1 MSQII
6 AKLIKFSSNPGAK
19 IDIDSFPFKSERFM
33 PVFSNLCYIH
43 DIIQQLIAHNA
54 DYVDQRQMEMIVS

>member
-6 AKLIKFSSNPGAK
+6 AKLIKFPLDPGAK
-19 IDIDSFPFKSERFM
+19 IDVDSFPFKLERFM
-33 PVFSNLCYIH
+33 PVFSDLCYIC

-54 DYVDQRQMEMIVS
+54 DYMDQRQMEMIVS

>member
-6 AKLIKFSSNPGAK
+6 TKLIKFPTDPGAE

-33 PVFSNLCYIH
+33 PVFSDLCYIH

-54 DYVDQRQMEMIVS
+54 DYVDQRQVEMIVS

>member
-6 AKLIKFSSNPGAK
+6 AKLIKFPSDPGAK
-19 IDIDSFPFKSERFM
+19 INIDSFPFKSERFM
-33 PVFSNLCYIH
+33 PVFSNLCYIR

-54 DYVDQRQMEMIVS
+54 DYVDHRQMEMIVS

>member
-6 AKLIKFSSNPGAK
+6 AKLIKFPPDPGAK
-19 IDIDSFPFKSERFM
+19 INIDSFPFKSERFM
-33 PVFSNLCYIH
+33 PVFSNLCYIC

-54 DYVDQRQMEMIVS
+54 DYIDQRQMEMIVS

>member
-6 AKLIKFSSNPGAK
+6 AKLIKFPSDPGAK
-19 IDIDSFPFKSERFM
+19 IDIDSFPFKSERFI
-33 PVFSNLCYIH
+33 PVFSNLCYIC

-54 DYVDQRQMEMIVS
+54 YYMDHRQMEMIVS

>member
-6 AKLIKFSSNPGAK
+6 AKLIKFPPDPGAE
-19 IDIDSFPFKSERFM
+19 IDVDSCPFKSERFM
-33 PVFSNLCYIH
+33 PVFSDLCYIH

-54 DYVDQRQMEMIVS
+54 DYVDLRQMEMIVS